1 MITTRM
7 RPIIPDGPYPQLRLW
22 PHVGTT
28 PIRIRMRI
36 MIRIVLKVIAFPPD
50 SWTLNF
56 TAWLRFQNQKRNDL
70 HRFVETVTFF
80 SDAIL
85 LK

>member
-1 MITTRM
+1 
-7 RPIIPDGPYPQLRLW
+7 
-22 PHVGTT
+22 
-28 PIRIRMRI
+28 MRI
-36 MIRIVLKVIAFPPD
+36 MIRIVLKVIAFPPN

-56 TAWLRFQNQKRNDL
+56 TAWLRSQNQERNDL